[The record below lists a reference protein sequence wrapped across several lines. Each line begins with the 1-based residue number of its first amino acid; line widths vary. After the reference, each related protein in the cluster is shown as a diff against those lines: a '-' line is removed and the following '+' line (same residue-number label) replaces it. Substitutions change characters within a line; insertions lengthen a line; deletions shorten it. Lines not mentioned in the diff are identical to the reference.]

1 MTPLHPAAAGA
12 DGEPIES
19 SASPVGVRAGLY
31 PWLVVGTLSLAH
43 LVSFID
49 RFVMSLVLT
58 PIKGQMHLSDTQLG
72 VIQGLSFVLLYS
84 IAGLPLGRLADTV
97 DRRRLIAVGMLIWS
111 AATTACAFCNNFGE
125 LFAARVGVG
134 FGEAALV
141 PAAMSLIASYF
152 ARERLGRAVSV
163 FVMGSPL
170 GKVVALIGGAWLL
183 AQFIPP
189 HGAGFFGLNFRPWQL
204 LFLCAALPGLL
215 LIPVILT
222 LREPPRVA
230 ATLARPRFVD
240 ALAHFKRFALAYTL
254 QVTAAC
260 MAIILVQAFGA
271 WGPTFFG
278 RVHHL
283 TVSETGYLVG
293 GVTLI
298 ASPVGNLFGG
308 WLTDAL
314 RRRAISA
321 APLIVIGL
329 SLALAVPAAL
339 ALAAAPNLPSAALA
353 FGALTFILS
362 TAAGPCLA
370 GVQVLTPTHHRGAA
384 TALYMCVM
392 TLVSVGLGPTL
403 VGVISDT
410 VFGAGAG
417 IGKALIASTIGV
429 ALLGTLAALAGRR
442 PFERAVAA
450 SSL

>member
-1 MTPLHPAAAGA
+1 MTAPLSHPAAAVA
-12 DGEPIES
+12 DGSTSLATPGER
-19 SASPVGVRAGLY
+19 VGLY
-31 PWLVVGTLSLAH
+31 PWVVVGTLSIAH

-72 VIQGLSFVLLYS
+72 AIQGLSFVLLYS
-84 IAGLPLGRLADTV
+84 VAGLPLGRLADTM

-111 AATTACAFCNNFGE
+111 AATTACAFCNDFGG
-125 LFAARVGVG
+125 LFAARIGVG

-141 PAAMSLIASYF
+141 PAAMSLIAGYF

-183 AQFIPP
+183 AQVIPR
-189 HGAGFFGLNFRPWQL
+189 HGASLLGHSFMAWQL

-215 LIPVILT
+215 LVPVVLT
-222 LREPPRVA
+222 LREPPRAAVA
-230 ATLARPRFVD
+230 LARPRFLD
-240 ALAHFKRFALAYTL
+240 GLAHIKRFALAYAL
-254 QVTAAC
+254 QAAAAC

-278 RVHHL
+278 RVYHL
-283 TVSETGYLVG
+283 TVSQTGYLVG

-298 ASPVGNLFGG
+298 ASPLGNLFGG
-308 WLTDAL
+308 WLTDL
-314 RRRAISA
+314 LQRRKIPA
-321 APLIVIGL
+321 APLIAIGL
-329 SLALAVPAAL
+329 SLALAIPAAL
-339 ALAAAPNLPSAALA
+339 ALAAAPNLPSAAIA
-353 FGALTFILS
+353 FGALTFIMS

-370 GVQVLTPTHHRGAA
+370 GIQVLTPTQHRGTA

-429 ALLGTLAALAGRR
+429 ALLGILAAVAGRR
-442 PFERAVAA
+442 PFERAAAA
-450 SSL
+450 SPS